1 MPGVGNVRC
10 TDASGLTPCSR
21 YFASA
26 HRGYEC
32 RLLCGQKKRP
42 VGASAPLIVNRLL
55 ALTRLSATLSER
67 LVVAL
72 GWQLT
77 AFEDFAVGGAVL
89 RFHFGDR
96 VKRFPKH
103 LQKLLLAFGVFG

>member
-1 MPGVGNVRC
+1 MPGAGNVRC

-32 RLLCGQKKRP
+32 RLLYGQKRP
-42 VGASAPLIVNRLL
+42 VGARAPLIVNRLL
-55 ALTRLSATLSER
+55 TLTGLSATLSER

-72 GWQLT
+72 RGQLT